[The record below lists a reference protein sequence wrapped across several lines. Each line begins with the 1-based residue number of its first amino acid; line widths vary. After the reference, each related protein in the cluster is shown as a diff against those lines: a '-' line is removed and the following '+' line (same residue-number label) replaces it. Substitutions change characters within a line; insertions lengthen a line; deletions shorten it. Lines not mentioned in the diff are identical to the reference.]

1 MSDQGTTYAAYIEAA
16 LKAESDRRTSL
27 DSRALAVVSTSSGL
41 LTLLFALTVLI
52 TGDKFRVSTQGARGV
67 AVSLLFFMAAAV
79 TGLFANKLWPYDV
92 ADVGT
97 LRRLITDRW
106 KDDEVDARNVCA
118 AINLATVSTLRD
130 GSNKKASLIE
140 LAFVFQ
146 LMAIAA
152 LVITLAYEAAM

>member
-97 LRRLITDRW
+97 LRRLITDRFG
-106 KDDEVDARNVCA
+106 RMMRSTPGMCA
-118 AINLATVSTLRD
+118 PLSTW
-130 GSNKKASLIE
+130 
-140 LAFVFQ
+140 Q
-146 LMAIAA
+146 L
-152 LVITLAYEAAM
+152 